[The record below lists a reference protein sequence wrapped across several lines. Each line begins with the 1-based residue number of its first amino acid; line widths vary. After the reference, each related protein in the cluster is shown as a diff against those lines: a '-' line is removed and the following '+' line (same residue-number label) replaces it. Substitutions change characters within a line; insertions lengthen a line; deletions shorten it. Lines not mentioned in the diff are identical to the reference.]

1 MPTPTA
7 LRTQFIKA
15 FNRLAHHRERHE
27 VLADFLEMAVC
38 AIRKTTVPPGPAAD
52 ALEAQYM
59 TVVGRNRPEDV
70 RAMPELLAIATL
82 ALQDGG
88 CDFLGQV
95 VTELELPNHHM
106 GQYFTPYH
114 LSRMMAEIT
123 LADADRRIAERGF
136 ITLAE
141 PASGAGGMIVAAA
154 DVLEGQGIDIG
165 RQLYVDATDISPM
178 CFKMTYLQAA
188 LRGISATI
196 RRGNSLSL
204 ETFDQA
210 VTPSF
215 LSFYAVQRPAFD
227 AWQQEA
233 APPRFAPSVT
243 VTEGAPPPSRPTPP
257 PTVYTGQLS
266 LFD

>member
-70 RAMPELLAIATL
+70 RAMPELLGIATL
-82 ALQDGG
+82 ALQEGG

-188 LRGISATI
+188 LRGIPATI

-215 LSFYAVQRPAFD
+215 LSFYALNRPAFH

-233 APPRFAPSVT
+233 TLRPTQSGQAA
-243 VTEGAPPPSRPTPP
+243 EGKPPPSRPTQP
-257 PTVYTGQLS
+257 PTVYTNQLS

>member
-1 MPTPTA
+1 
-7 LRTQFIKA
+7 
-15 FNRLAHHRERHE
+15 
-27 VLADFLEMAVC
+27 
-38 AIRKTTVPPGPAAD
+38 
-52 ALEAQYM
+52 
-59 TVVGRNRPEDV
+59 
-70 RAMPELLAIATL
+70 
-82 ALQDGG
+82 
-88 CDFLGQV
+88 
-95 VTELELPNHHM
+95 
-106 GQYFTPYH
+106 
-114 LSRMMAEIT
+114 
-123 LADADRRIAERGF
+123 
-136 ITLAE
+136 
-141 PASGAGGMIVAAA
+141 MIIAAA